1 MPTEPHVLS
10 LAEFK
15 TLVAQGD
22 RVPADAILRKQY
34 VCDEIKQVADDER
47 GIQFSIS
54 TEAVDRDSDTLNVQG
69 WKLVNYRRNPVVLW
83 AHDYSSLPVARS
95 AKIWTEDHKLK
106 TIDHFTERDINP
118 FGDTVFQMVKAKYL
132 NATSVGFLPLAYTP
146 APMDDTR
153 RGGMDFT
160 EQELLEH
167 SIVPVPSNPESLVE
181 ARSMLRGADWM
192 AYTKALERLLDVA
205 HGEPMLVVPR
215 TTLERAWRAADP
227 AQRTSVPTR
236 ASMSERRALAL
247 LDDEL
252 DGLVAPADPLGLDD
266 PAVITAVVAETV
278 QQAVQRAFN
287 AKTGRL
293 PD

>member
-1 MPTEPHVLS
+1 
-10 LAEFK
+10 
-15 TLVAQGD
+15 
-22 RVPADAILRKQY
+22 
-34 VCDEIKQVADDER
+34 
-47 GIQFSIS
+47 
-54 TEAVDRDSDTLNVQG
+54 
-69 WKLVNYRRNPVVLW
+69 
-83 AHDYSSLPVARS
+83 
-95 AKIWTEDHKLK
+95 
-106 TIDHFTERDINP
+106 
-118 FGDTVFQMVKAKYL
+118 
-132 NATSVGFLPLAYTP
+132 
-146 APMDDTR
+146 
-153 RGGMDFT
+153 
-160 EQELLEH
+160 
-167 SIVPVPSNPESLVE
+167 
-181 ARSMLRGADWM
+181 MLRGADWM